1 MIFILQNIEYNRAA
15 AVTYALDWAYRRNPI
30 YYDFEEIGG
39 NCTNFV
45 SQCLYAGCGV
55 MNYAEQNGWYYIDI
69 NDRAP
74 SWTGVPFL
82 RDFLLTNEGAAVYG
96 AEAPLENL
104 GIGDVIQLRNS
115 TGILYHTLF
124 ISMIREPVNPMNI
137 YVCAHS
143 FDARNRRLSTYDY
156 DRAEGIHI
164 IGARR

>member
-1 MIFILQNIEYNRAA
+1 MIFILQNIEYDRAA
-15 AVTYALDWAYRRNPI
+15 AVNYALEWAYRRNPI

-55 MNYAEQNGWYYIDI
+55 MNYADRNGWYYIDL

-74 SWTGVPFL
+74 SWTGVSFL
-82 RDFLLTNEGAAVYG
+82 REFLLTNEGAAVYG
-96 AEAPLENL
+96 TETPLENL
-104 GIGDVIQLRNS
+104 EIGDVIQLRDRM
-115 TGILYHTLF
+115 GIYYHTMLVSEIRKPAVPEN
-124 ISMIREPVNPMNI
+124 IS
-137 YVCAHS
+137 VCAHS

>member
-15 AVTYALDWAYRRNPI
+15 AVDYALDWAHRRNPI

-96 AEAPLENL
+96 AEAPLEDL
-104 GIGDVIQLRNS
+104 EIGDVIQLRNS
-115 TGILYHTLF
+115 AGILYHTMVV
-124 ISMIREPVNPMNI
+124 SMIREPVNPMNI

-156 DRAEGIHI
+156 DHAEGIHI
-164 IGARR
+164 IGARK